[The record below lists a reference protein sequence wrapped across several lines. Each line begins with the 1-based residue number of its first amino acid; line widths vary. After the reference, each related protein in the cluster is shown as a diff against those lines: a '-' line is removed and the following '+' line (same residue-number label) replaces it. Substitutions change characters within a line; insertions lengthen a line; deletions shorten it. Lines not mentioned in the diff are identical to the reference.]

1 MFFKAFVYAFTFIFV
16 GAFKLIWLIIS
27 GTIAL
32 ITNGAQSAQQR
43 KQAKIEADR
52 IFEVNYEKQE
62 LVEMRTEEKINSLQ
76 NQMETEFQLADA
88 YRAKAARE
96 GDGVKRAELRRKAM
110 QADARADAL
119 LDKIYKLQGK

>member
-1 MFFKAFVYAFTFIFV
+1 MFTKFIV
-16 GAFKLIWLIIS
+16 AIVSGAFYCAVQMCKLLVYGVVYIIS
-27 GTIAL
+27 AIQDSKKPKPIPAPASPDPAL
-32 ITNGAQSAQQR
+32 NSP
-43 KQAKIEADR
+43 EH
-52 IFEVNYEKQE
+52 
-62 LVEMRTEEKINSLQ
+62 KINSLK

-88 YRAKAARE
+88 YRKKAATE